1 MPLTLNQRYCGHAT
15 LCWLETLGSAKF
27 RAHEPRSPDQKRL
40 ENHPSKSAPQ
50 RNMGGTINFDTV
62 RKIDLTL
69 GRGTM
74 TVASTTSVNV
84 KQAVTFFGV
93 TNMEASLRFYVDA
106 LGFKMKHWW
115 IPNREED
122 KPDGRIRWCWLEL
135 GDAAIML
142 QEFLPES
149 QPQETLGTGVNVCFQ
164 CEDALALYREFKS
177 RGIQTRKRPFV
188 GNRLWVVPLTDP
200 DGYRIEFA
208 SPTDA
213 PEESELE
220 E

>member
-1 MPLTLNQRYCGHAT
+1 MTTAPIA
-15 LCWLETLGSAKF
+15 
-27 RAHEPRSPDQKRL
+27 RA
-40 ENHPSKSAPQ
+40 
-50 RNMGGTINFDTV
+50 
-62 RKIDLTL
+62 
-69 GRGTM
+69 
-74 TVASTTSVNV
+74 NV
-84 KQAVTFFGV
+84 KQTVPFFGV
-93 TNMEASLRFYVDA
+93 TNMETSLRFYVHG

-115 IPNREED
+115 IPDRVED

-142 QEFLPES
+142 QEFLPAHL
-149 QPQETLGTGVNVCFQ
+149 PKETLGTGASVCFM
-164 CEDALALYREFKS
+164 CEDALALYRQFKS

-188 GNRLWVVPLTDP
+188 GNRLWVVPLIDP
-200 DGYRIEFA
+200 DGYRIDFE